1 MRAWR
6 SLSPAEKVDAF
17 IFATSFF
24 PALEGRVVERVVLP
38 FVEQFSINRHE
49 RYAFLL
55 GGLLDDNSDTLVVRG
70 ANKLSGSLVFQRWHW

>member
-1 MRAWR
+1 M
-6 SLSPAEKVDAF
+6 SPAEKVDA
-17 IFATSFF
+17 IITATFGF

-55 GGLLDDNSDTLVVRG
+55 GGLLDDNSDDTLVVDCCWLEAFR
-70 ANKLSGSLVFQRWHW
+70 